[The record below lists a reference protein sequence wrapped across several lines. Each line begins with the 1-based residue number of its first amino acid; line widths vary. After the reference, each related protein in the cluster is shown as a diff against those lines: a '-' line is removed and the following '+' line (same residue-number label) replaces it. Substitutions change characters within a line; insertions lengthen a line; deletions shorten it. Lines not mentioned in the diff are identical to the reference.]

1 MEAKESIFVTNWWM
15 SPQAWLIRPV
25 LTIEYMTMAYEDKII
40 KVSPYSRLMDIIY
53 QCANR
58 GVKVYILLY
67 TEYSI
72 ALTLKSEYVEN
83 IVWISYFLILYFSF
97 QIINNY

>member
-1 MEAKESIFVTNWWM
+1 
-15 SPQAWLIRPV
+15 
-25 LTIEYMTMAYEDKII
+25 
-40 KVSPYSRLMDIIY
+40 MDILY

-83 IVWISYFLILYFSF
+83 IA
-97 QIINNY
+97 